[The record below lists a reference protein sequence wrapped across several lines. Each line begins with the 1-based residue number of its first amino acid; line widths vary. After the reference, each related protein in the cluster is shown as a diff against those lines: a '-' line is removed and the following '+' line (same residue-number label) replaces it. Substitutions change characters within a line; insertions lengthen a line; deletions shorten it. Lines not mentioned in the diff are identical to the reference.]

1 MVKRKI
7 YGDLSKRKQQMR
19 LIKSLL
25 VGAALVYGTS
35 AIAQTVLPTAPTPP
49 TIVTTSPN
57 EVTAGAVATTNKV
70 YIDQEGGNVDVNIVQ
85 TGTANIIGDAADPI
99 YLRGDNQSIIAVQT
113 GNGNE
118 LYMGIVS
125 ATGATGIATVTV
137 RQIGDLNTADI
148 RCGTLVTD
156 SICNQLDMNARFTG
170 DSNSLVFHGSGEN
183 IRNSMDITG
192 DNNTFNIDALS
203 PNATQTVLVTGDY
216 NNFDITQTGLGGTF
230 GHSLYA
236 NLTGSLN
243 TITTQQYGASETVIN
258 INAVGSNGTFNIKT
272 GH

>member
-1 MVKRKI
+1 MK
-7 YGDLSKRKQQMR
+7 

-25 VGAALVYGTS
+25 VGAALLYGTS
-35 AIAQTVLPTAPTPP
+35 VTAQTVLPTAPTPP

-57 EVTAGAVATTNKV
+57 ETAANAVATTNKV

-113 GNGNE
+113 GNGNQ

-125 ATGATGIATVTV
+125 DTGGTGIAAVTI

-148 RCGTLVTD
+148 RCGVAQGD
-156 SICNQLDMNARFTG
+156 AICNQFDMNARFTG
-170 DSNSLVFHGSGEN
+170 DSNSLVFRGSGEN

-216 NNFDITQTGLGGTF
+216 NDFDVTQTGLGGTF
-230 GHSLYA
+230 GHSLYV
-236 NLTGSLN
+236 NLTGTLN

-258 INAVGSNGTFNIKT
+258 INSAGSNGTFNIKT

>member
-1 MVKRKI
+1 
-7 YGDLSKRKQQMR
+7 MR
-19 LIKSLL
+19 LIKSLF

-35 AIAQTVLPTAPTPP
+35 AIAQAVLPTAPTPP

-57 EVTAGAVATTNKV
+57 EVTAAAVATTNKV
-70 YIDQEGGNVDVNIVQ
+70 YIDQDGGNVDVNIVQ
-85 TGTANIIGDAADPI
+85 TGTANIIGDVNDPI
-99 YLRGDNQSIIAVQT
+99 YLRGDNQSIIAMQT
-113 GNGNE
+113 GNGNQ

-125 ATGATGIATVTV
+125 ATGGTGIAAVTV

-148 RCGTLVTD
+148 RCGTLQTD
-156 SICNQLDMNARFTG
+156 SICNQLDMNIRFTG

-183 IRNSMDITG
+183 IRNSMDING
-192 DNNTFNIDALS
+192 DNNTFTIDALS

-216 NNFDITQTGLGGTF
+216 NNFNISQTGQGGTF

-243 TITTQQYGASETVIN
+243 TVTTQQYGASETVIN
-258 INAVGSNGTFNIKT
+258 LTAVGSNGTFNIKT

>member
-1 MVKRKI
+1 
-7 YGDLSKRKQQMR
+7 
-19 LIKSLL
+19 
-25 VGAALVYGTS
+25 
-35 AIAQTVLPTAPTPP
+35 
-49 TIVTTSPN
+49 
-57 EVTAGAVATTNKV
+57 
-70 YIDQEGGNVDVNIVQ
+70 
-85 TGTANIIGDAADPI
+85 
-99 YLRGDNQSIIAVQT
+99 
-113 GNGNE
+113 
-118 LYMGIVS
+118 MGIVS

>member
-1 MVKRKI
+1 MK
-7 YGDLSKRKQQMR
+7 

-25 VGAALVYGTS
+25 VGAALLYGTS
-35 AIAQTVLPTAPTPP
+35 VIAQTVLPTAPTPP

-57 EVTAGAVATTNKV
+57 ETTANAVATTNKV

-113 GNGNE
+113 GNGNQ
-118 LYMGIVS
+118 LYMGVVS
-125 ATGATGIATVTV
+125 GTGGTGIAAVTV
-137 RQIGDLNTADI
+137 RQIGNLNTADI
-148 RCGTLVTD
+148 RCGVAQAD
-156 SICNQLDMNARFTG
+156 AICNKFDLNARFTG
-170 DSNSLVFHGSGEN
+170 DSNALTYHGSGDN
-183 IRNSMDITG
+183 IRASIDVTG
-192 DNNTFNIDALS
+192 DNNAFNIDALS

-216 NNFDITQTGLGGTF
+216 NDFDVTQTGLGGTF
-230 GHSLYA
+230 GHSLYV
-236 NLTGSLN
+236 NLTGTLN

-258 INAVGSNGTFNIKT
+258 INSAGSNGTFNIKT